1 MSLAQ
6 ASIARAADQTALA
19 VSLRLAGHTVGNV
32 TTEEGETNYL
42 QRLGQTIAEVRILAG
57 LSQDQLAS
65 RLGRSAAALSRWEN
79 GKVAPTAWDLRRLAD
94 LLAVPADLLL
104 YPPERPPSPV
114 EIRLQQAV
122 RDGLREAEVR
132 GPSRAAIRS
141 WARRTAAAISACRSS
156 MIRST
161 RGSGEGVRP
170 IGTSTTS
177 PARGGPVEHYS
188 VPRWASFEQGFYP
201 RSVAHLR

>member
-1 MSLAQ
+1 MQPRTFCNVDDISVSLAQ

-132 GPSRAAIRS
+132 DRRERRS
-141 WARRTAAAISACRSS
+141 
-156 MIRST
+156 
-161 RGSGEGVRP
+161 GLG
-170 IGTSTTS
+170 
-177 PARGGPVEHYS
+177 RGGR
-188 VPRWASFEQGFYP
+188 PR
-201 RSVAHLR
+201 RSPPAGPA